1 MQICIWKFVGMT
13 HFMAQNKTQ
22 MIPTALLT
30 NVQELRTNK
39 NLCKTA
45 MEWHPIEIRLDFSGC
60 QITAINLHNLQFF
73 KKFWIEEKAST
84 INGNKTNKS
93 HDYIFSRFANKTIC
107 YSDWRRANALTHS
120 YRAHTHT
127 HFTQCAN
134 WQLGSLIEKVI
145 AYIEHKSIFIGS
157 KLISLSKFFP
167 LIFPLLER
175 RSSNI

>member
-1 MQICIWKFVGMT
+1 MFLSFVFSSRHPTSRLLGIMMQICIWKFVGMT
-13 HFMAQNKTQ
+13 HFMVQNKTQ

-127 HFTQCAN
+127 HISPSALTGSWARWLKKSSRTLSTNQFLLAAN
-134 WQLGSLIEKVI
+134 
-145 AYIEHKSIFIGS
+145 
-157 KLISLSKFFP
+157 
-167 LIFPLLER
+167 
-175 RSSNI
+175 